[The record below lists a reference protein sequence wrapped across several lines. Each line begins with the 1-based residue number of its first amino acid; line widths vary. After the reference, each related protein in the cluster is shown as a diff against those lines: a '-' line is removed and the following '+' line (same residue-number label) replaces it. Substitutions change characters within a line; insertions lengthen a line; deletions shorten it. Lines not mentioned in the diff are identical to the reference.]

1 MLGKGDPNA
10 SLHYLLLPAPVSP
23 VATLLSCWSDC
34 SRTGILHW
42 VSWGSGKEPSC
53 LLCPSFPKLAWKT
66 GCLVWQR
73 SFPCL
78 WDVKHVPRHRRAARA
93 LNWLFTQKKVVF
105 LTRTVH
111 PTTCYA
117 VISGASLFS
126 LCQVFHCFHAWNSL
140 CSGICPDQALQFC
153 FHWSMNSHWPVESQF
168 RCNTFTVIYMPDCCL
183 LGAVDGRGQCGRRGS
198 IREPFCGTQHGSLLG
213 CTFWSQLLTFGPF
226 QERGRERQE
235 TVYPCGSLIWMH
247 DVQSILKL
255 FWQSNCVCK
264 ALVSLGLV

>member
-1 MLGKGDPNA
+1 MSQLPEACMKNRLSCLAKKFSLFVRCKACPKTSTSCKGFKLAFHTKESGVLDQDSSSYN
-10 SLHYLLLPAPVSP
+10 LLCRHQWGI
-23 VATLLSCWSDC
+23 TLLTMSS
-34 SRTGILHW
+34 L
-42 VSWGSGKEPSC
+42 PSI
-53 LLCPSFPKLAWKT
+53 
-66 GCLVWQR
+66 R
-73 SFPCL
+73 
-78 WDVKHVPRHRRAARA
+78 
-93 LNWLFTQKKVVF
+93 
-105 LTRTVH
+105 
-111 PTTCYA
+111 
-117 VISGASLFS
+117 
-126 LCQVFHCFHAWNSL
+126 HAWNSL

-153 FHWSMNSHWPVESQF
+153 FHWSMNSHWPAESQF

-183 LGAVDGRGQCGRRGS
+183 LGAVDGRGQCGRLGS

-264 ALVSLGLV
+264 PLASLGLV